1 MFQMCVATKLPQVI
15 CHWLNAGQYA
25 VCTHTVV
32 PMHDELFDPPGGTWR
47 PVSARYVRVKRLSV
61 VLTWGLLTVVV
72 CAGLAFWTWWAALA
86 AAVVGLGVTIWRWLR
101 MPALVA
107 AMGWCER
114 GDDLC
119 VRSGLM
125 FRSMTIVPYGR
136 MQSVEINAGPINRH
150 YGLASVEL
158 VTASSGTD
166 ATIDGLDA
174 EEAVVIRDRITEM
187 AQTRY
192 AAL

>member
-1 MFQMCVATKLPQVI
+1 
-15 CHWLNAGQYA
+15 
-25 VCTHTVV
+25 
-32 PMHDELFDPPGGTWR
+32 
-47 PVSARYVRVKRLSV
+47 
-61 VLTWGLLTVVV
+61 
-72 CAGLAFWTWWAALA
+72 
-86 AAVVGLGVTIWRWLR
+86 
-101 MPALVA
+101 
-107 AMGWCER
+107 MGWCER

-187 AQTRY
+187 AQTRD

>member
-72 CAGLAFWTWWAALA
+72 CAGLAFWA
-86 AAVVGLGVTIWRWLR
+86 
-101 MPALVA
+101 
-107 AMGWCER
+107 
-114 GDDLC
+114 
-119 VRSGLM
+119 
-125 FRSMTIVPYGR
+125 GR
-136 MQSVEINAGPINRH
+136 IAGSWGSH
-150 YGLASVEL
+150 A
-158 VTASSGTD
+158 
-166 ATIDGLDA
+166 
-174 EEAVVIRDRITEM
+174 
-187 AQTRY
+187 
-192 AAL
+192 